1 MFHYLFTNDLR
12 ISNLESFLIEAGKC
26 FVENKVPSAY
36 EDKNANNNMNTLG
49 FYFNLT
55 EESNCAKLCSNG
67 KIRPVVLNFIKK
79 FQFPNPRTTES
90 LNEAINDGILIA
102 PLRII
107 IQSLYF
113 MNMINKDEA
122 YLTDK
127 EIADYIFFNDNVAK
141 KANPDI
147 LSLSKEI
154 IEKRKDG
161 IEGVIENDELLE
173 AKGFYWKQ
181 CKRQIREMVK
191 VLTWA
196 GCAERDSNGN
206 IRIHHNNLS
215 TENKAEIFEILS
227 YSEYWT
233 PDSSKNANYNKKSY
247 QKYMD
252 IDEVNNYL
260 TSSDN
265 VNTSEEY
272 ILLFKKFLEE
282 NIEDISSNPK
292 NIQKVK
298 EISEFNKEYPLENI
312 KSLDIEDYVL
322 GNNNK
327 NTLSYK
333 LEFGKYKKTG
343 AGIGGST
350 ARKFGVYKKNDGKYF
365 GKSGLIE
372 NIDEFWA
379 RFKESLYT
387 FLKSVEQDEMTS
399 KTSEKYPELQGMSM
413 VLTKLCFLY
422 YPTKFIAICSK
433 NKLALLLKIFGVEY
447 KESES
452 AEQLS
457 FKLNKFV
464 RERIPEVNDYE
475 PQYIGI
481 ALWKFIENIIYNEKE
496 EEEMEEENERPYTK
510 DDFLNEVY
518 MDKNE
523 YEELKDLLLFKKN
536 IILEGAPG
544 VGKTFMAKRLA
555 YSIIGVS
562 NKEQIKEQ
570 VMSIQFH
577 QSYSYEEF
585 IEGIMPSVDGGFIQK
600 DGIFKEFCNRAS
612 ENPNKKYF
620 FIIDE
625 INRGNISKIFGELMV
640 LIENDK
646 RGQEMVLTYSNE
658 YFKVP
663 ENVYIIGMMNTADK
677 SLALM
682 DYALRRRFDFY
693 PVLPAFENPN
703 FIEYIKSFKSKSF
716 ENIIEVVKKLNE
728 AICKD
733 EALGSGFMIGHS
745 YFCNLQFYIGD
756 INIKLKQIIKYS
768 IIPLIKEYWYD
779 DESNKVELW
788 EKELYGAINE

>member
-79 FQFPNPRTTES
+79 FQFPNPRTTDS

-127 EIADYIFFNDNVAK
+127 EIADYIFFNDEIAK
-141 KANPDI
+141 KPNPNIFNLVNKIISERNNEKSEAIEDDEI
-147 LSLSKEI
+147 LEQ
-154 IEKRKDG
+154 
-161 IEGVIENDELLE
+161 
-173 AKGFYWKQ
+173 KGFYWKQ

-191 VLTWA
+191 VLCWS
-196 GCAERDSNGN
+196 GCAVRDEQSH
-206 IRIHHNNLS
+206 IRIHHDNLT
-215 TENKAEIFEILS
+215 TEDKAELFEILS
-227 YSEYWT
+227 YSNYWY
-233 PDSSKNANYNKKSY
+233 PEKNKTANENKESY
-247 QKYMD
+247 QRYMD
-252 IDEVNNYL
+252 IKKEKENEILNIEYLLSLKNQDFAFETINILKEYADEEL
-260 TSSDN
+260 LRILCSSDESKKY
-265 VNTSEEY
+265 TKHFRA
-272 ILLFKKFLEE
+272 ILIDVTEDIE
-282 NIEDISSNPK
+282 NNIEYYKD
-292 NIQKVK
+292 
-298 EISEFNKEYPLENI
+298 EI
-312 KSLDIEDYVL
+312 
-322 GNNNK
+322 
-327 NTLSYK
+327 
-333 LEFGKYKKTG
+333 
-343 AGIGGST
+343 A
-350 ARKFGVYKKNDGKYF
+350 ARY
-365 GKSGLIE
+365 
-372 NIDEFWA
+372 
-379 RFKESLYT
+379 
-387 FLKSVEQDEMTS
+387 
-399 KTSEKYPELQGMSM
+399 
-413 VLTKLCFLY
+413 
-422 YPTKFIAICSK
+422 
-433 NKLALLLKIFGVEY
+433 Y
-447 KESES
+447 KETIDINNRKYIIS
-452 AEQLS
+452 
-457 FKLNKFV
+457 
-464 RERIPEVNDYE
+464 NDWYYKTHNDLDNRT
-475 PQYIGI
+475 PY
-481 ALWKFIENIIYNEKE
+481 LDFIKKVINNAIK
-496 EEEMEEENERPYTK
+496 PYTK

-518 MDKNE
+518 MDENE

-600 DGIFKEFCNRAS
+600 YGIFKEFCNRAS

-663 ENVYIIGMMNTADK
+663 ENVYIIGMMNTADR

-703 FIEYIKSFKSKSF
+703 FIEYIKSFNSKSF

-756 INIKLKQIIKYS
+756 INLKLKQIIKYS